1 MTDQPK
7 AAAAL
12 AEMQRTCAKV
22 SRLFTPEMRITLI
35 ARDPSDPKA
44 FLLASDDDTADLGR
58 FLSVLPRFQWR
69 AGALRGARRKEGR
82 RPHARRAH
90 VGPVSGLRP

>member
-58 FLSVLPRFQWR
+58 FLSVLPPEAQ
-69 AGALRGARRKEGR
+69 
-82 RPHARRAH
+82 
-90 VGPVSGLRP
+90 S